1 MAAEQGFALFLK
13 MVVEGLPILVALG
26 IGCAL
31 SILSLRKHRRA
42 AIFALAGGGLLFVNF
57 FGARVFSA
65 FLMPTLYRIG
75 GGSSGLLR
83 SGVTLFLSLIFA
95 AGIGL
100 LFYAVFDRR
109 EPPPAAETLERLQV

>member
-1 MAAEQGFALFLK
+1 MGAEQGVTLFLK
-13 MVVEGLPILVALG
+13 MVVEGLPTLVALG

-31 SILSLRKHRRA
+31 CILSLRKHRRA
-42 AIFALAGGGLLFVNF
+42 AIFALAGGGLLLVNF

-65 FLMPTLYRIG
+65 FLMPVLYRIG

-100 LFYAVFDRR
+100 LFYAVFEGRG
-109 EPPPAAETLERLQV
+109 QVGEESGVRSEE